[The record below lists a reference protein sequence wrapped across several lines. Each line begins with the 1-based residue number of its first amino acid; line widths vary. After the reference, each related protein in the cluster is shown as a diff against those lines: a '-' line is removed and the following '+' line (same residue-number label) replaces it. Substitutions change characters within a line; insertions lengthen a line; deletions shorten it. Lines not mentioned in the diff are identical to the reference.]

1 LVGEYGL
8 RNKRELWRVQMQL
21 SKIRNAARTLL
32 TLEERDTR
40 RIFQGNAL
48 LRRMYRYGLL
58 DEQQKGLDYVLALQP
73 SDFLERRLQTLVFKL
88 GHAKSI
94 HHARVLIRQKHIRC
108 VDAFD
113 ICCLWLD
120 RWRCVCALVEGLY
133 CTFGPQT
140 LSIRCRVGKQVVN
153 VPSFLV
159 RVDSQKHIDFA
170 LSSPFG
176 GGRPGRVKRAKMCDL
191 ASLS

>member
-1 LVGEYGL
+1 MDAELKLVGEYGL

-32 TLEERDTR
+32 TLEERDSR

-58 DEQQKGLDYVLALQP
+58 DESQKGLDYVLALQP

-94 HHARVLIRQKHIRC
+94 HHARALIRQKHIRC
-108 VDAFD
+108 CPCIHVVPRDAVYIATYRMQTPHQD
-113 ICCLWLD
+113 RLLQGRQAGCQCCFFPCS
-120 RWRCVCALVEGLY
+120 R
-133 CTFGPQT
+133 
-140 LSIRCRVGKQVVN
+140 
-153 VPSFLV
+153 
-159 RVDSQKHIDFA
+159 
-170 LSSPFG
+170 
-176 GGRPGRVKRAKMCDL
+176 
-191 ASLS
+191 

>member
-1 LVGEYGL
+1 MGEYGL

-32 TLEERDTR
+32 TLEERDSR

-58 DEQQKGLDYVLALQP
+58 DESQKGLDYVLALQP

-94 HHARVLIRQKHIRC
+94 HHARALIRQKHIRC
-108 VDAFD
+108 CPC
-113 ICCLWLD
+113 IQ
-120 RWRCVCALVEGLY
+120 LVL
-133 CTFGPQT
+133 
-140 LSIRCRVGKQVVN
+140 
-153 VPSFLV
+153 FLIAMYQPPPHV
-159 RVDSQKHIDFA
+159 LCEPLTTRFA
-170 LSSPFG
+170 AGS
-176 GGRPGRVKRAKMCDL
+176 
-191 ASLS
+191 ASRS

>member
-1 LVGEYGL
+1 VGEYGL

-32 TLEERDTR
+32 TLEERDSR

-58 DEQQKGLDYVLALQP
+58 DESQKGLDYVLALQP

-94 HHARVLIRQKHIRC
+94 HHARALIRQKHIRC
-108 VDAFD
+108 
-113 ICCLWLD
+113 C
-120 RWRCVCALVEGLY
+120 
-133 CTFGPQT
+133 P
-140 LSIRCRVGKQVVN
+140 
-153 VPSFLV
+153 
-159 RVDSQKHIDFA
+159 
-170 LSSPFG
+170 
-176 GGRPGRVKRAKMCDL
+176 
-191 ASLS
+191 